1 MPGTAG
7 APAGGGRGATTR
19 AWRTTGRRPRRPPG
33 CNCITTRSSVPA
45 DAAAMP
51 EVAGAGGAG
60 RAVAPQQAAAAR
72 MPQALAPGCGVQID
86 FGRASRD
93 TVMRRRLSC
102 NIANP
107 PRQLPVASAHH
118 QGGVMPIALKP
129 LVVAGLAG
137 ALALP
142 GLAAANPDLEALI
155 ANPNNWAMQA
165 GDMYNQRYSKLKQ
178 IDTKNVGKM
187 QVAWMFSTGVLRG
200 HEGSPLV
207 INDTMYIHTP
217 FPNKVFAVDLDTQ
230 KIKWRYEPKQDAAV
244 IPQMCC
250 DTVYRGLAYA
260 QNKIFLQQA
269 DSTLVALDATTGK
282 VLWSVK
288 NGDPKLGA
296 VNTNAP
302 HVFKDKVIT
311 GISGGEWGVRGYLTA
326 YDINTGKQVWRAYSV
341 GPDAEMLID
350 PDKTVTWTNGELKPV
365 GKDSS
370 LSTWRG
376 AQWKTG
382 GGTTWGWYSYDKALN
397 LLFYGTGN
405 PSTWNPAQRPGDNRW
420 SMTIMARDVDTGM
433 AKWVYQMTP
442 YDEWDFDGINEMIL
456 ADINVKGKPTKALVH
471 FDRNGFAYTLDRTT
485 GALLV
490 AEKYDPSVNWATN
503 VDMKTGRPQVVKRYS
518 TAQNGPDVDTKGV
531 CPAALGS
538 KDQQPAAFNP
548 NNGLFYVPTNHVC
561 MNYEPFKVDY
571 VAGQPY
577 VGATLSMFPAPGG
590 TNMGN
595 FIVWDASAGKVV
607 QSKSEKFSVWSG
619 ALITAGGLACFGTLE
634 GYLKCVDANDINK
647 ELYKFKTPSGII
659 GNVFTY
665 EHKGKQYIG
674 VFSGI
679 GGWAGIG
686 MAAGLEKDQDG
697 LGAVGGYKEL
707 RDYTELGG
715 SLTVF
720 ALPD

>member
-1 MPGTAG
+1 MH
-7 APAGGGRGATTR
+7 
-19 AWRTTGRRPRRPPG
+19 
-33 CNCITTRSSVPA
+33 S
-45 DAAAMP
+45 
-51 EVAGAGGAG
+51 
-60 RAVAPQQAAAAR
+60 
-72 MPQALAPGCGVQID
+72 
-86 FGRASRD
+86 
-93 TVMRRRLSC
+93 
-102 NIANP
+102 
-107 PRQLPVASAHH
+107 
-118 QGGVMPIALKP
+118 ALKQ
-129 LVVAGLAG
+129 LVIASLTC
-137 ALALP
+137 ALVLP
-142 GLAAANPDLEALI
+142 GVVAANPDLEKLI
-155 ANPNNWAMQA
+155 ADPNNWAMQA
-165 GDMYNQRYSKLKQ
+165 GDMYNQRYSKLSQ
-178 IDTKNVGKM
+178 INAQNVGKM
-187 QVAWMFSTGVLRG
+187 QVAWLFSTGVLRG

-207 INDTMYIHTP
+207 VGDTMYIHTP
-217 FPNKVFAVDLDTQ
+217 FPNKVFAVDLETQ

-260 QNKIFLQQA
+260 ENKIFLQQA
-269 DSTLVALDATTGK
+269 DSTLVALDAKTGK
-282 VLWSVK
+282 VIWSVK

-311 GISGGEWGVRGYLTA
+311 GISGGEWGVRGFLAA
-326 YDINTGKQVWRAYSV
+326 YDINTGKQVWKAYST

-350 PDKTVTWTNGELKPV
+350 PGKTMTWTDGALKPV
-365 GKDSS
+365 GTDSS
-370 LSTWRG
+370 LKTWKG
-376 AQWKTG
+376 DQWKNG

-397 LLFYGTGN
+397 LLYYGTGN
-405 PSTWNPAQRPGDNRW
+405 PSTWNPSQRPGDNRW

-433 AKWVYQMTP
+433 AKWVFQMTP
-442 YDEWDFDGINEMIL
+442 FDEWDFDGINEMIL

-471 FDRNGFAYTLDRTT
+471 FDRNGFGYTLDRTT

-490 AEKYDPSVNWATN
+490 AEKFDPAVNWATN
-503 VDMKTGRPQVVKRYS
+503 VDMKTGRPQVVKKYS
-518 TAQNGPDVDTKGV
+518 TAQGGPDVNTKGV

-548 NNGLFYVPTNHVC
+548 NNGMFYVPTNHVC
-561 MNYEPFKVDY
+561 MDYEPFKVDY

-595 FIVWDASAGKVV
+595 FIVWDAGNGKIV
-607 QSKSEKFSVWSG
+607 QSKDEKFSVWSG
-619 ALITAGGLACFGTLE
+619 ALVTAGGIACFGTLE
-634 GYLKCVDANDINK
+634 GYLKCVDAKDINK
-647 ELYKFKTPSGII
+647 ELFKFKTPSGII

-665 EHKGKQYIG
+665 MYKGKQYLG

-715 SLTVF
+715 TLTVF
-720 ALPD
+720 AIPN